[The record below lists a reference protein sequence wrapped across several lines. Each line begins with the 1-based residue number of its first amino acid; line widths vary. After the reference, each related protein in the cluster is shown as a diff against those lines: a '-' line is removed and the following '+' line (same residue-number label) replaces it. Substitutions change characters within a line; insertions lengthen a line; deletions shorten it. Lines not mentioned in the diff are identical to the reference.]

1 MTNSE
6 VSVISLDFAL
16 IEHIVHVN
24 DVQSDC
30 QYVNAPLSSVP
41 SDNSISFNWTEL
53 DHHDSL
59 AAVASEGWDGPGTEE
74 RGLSGQ
80 GQSEFGHGYVEV
92 VPRTH
97 PQFIF
102 V

>member
-1 MTNSE
+1 MSN
-6 VSVISLDFAL
+6 SVISLDFAL
-16 IEHIVHVN
+16 IEQIVHVN
-24 DVQSDC
+24 DVESDC
-30 QYVNAPLSSVP
+30 QDVNAPHSSAP
-41 SDNSISFNWTEL
+41 SANWISFKWTEH
-53 DHHDSL
+53 DHQDSL

-74 RGLSGQ
+74 RGLWGQ
-80 GQSEFGHGYVEV
+80 RQSQFGHGYVEV

>member
-1 MTNSE
+1 MF
-6 VSVISLDFAL
+6 SLIASML
-16 IEHIVHVN
+16 IHHLA
-24 DVQSDC
+24 
-30 QYVNAPLSSVP
+30 QYHLLIRLHLIGQNLIIMIPQKLWRLKA
-41 SDNSISFNWTEL
+41 
-53 DHHDSL
+53 
-59 AAVASEGWDGPGTEE
+59 WDGPGTEQ
-74 RGLSGQ
+74 RVLWWQ